1 MPAALTRYR
10 RRHARALRGHALMM
24 YDYAGGRKLSP
35 VERLLFS
42 TATYDRR
49 LAAVMEG
56 FGSRNIG
63 PLEMM
68 RRGLP
73 LALRARV
80 ARALARRGGGRS
92 GAAATAGASGASGGS
107 GGSGSRAPR

>member
-1 MPAALTRYR
+1 
-10 RRHARALRGHALMM
+10 MM
-24 YDYAGGRKLSP
+24 YDYAGGRKLNP

-49 LAAVMEG
+49 LAAVMEA
-56 FGSRNIG
+56 FGSRNIS

-80 ARALARRGGGRS
+80 AHAITRRGGGHS
-92 GAAATAGASGASGGS
+92 GAAATAGASGGS